1 MSTYPEHDKLSAIHE
16 KSQAI
21 GEFLEWLEGQGVKLC
36 RYQDEFETRDVYV
49 HRDTGERKARLREP
63 EGVEALRWLPTGET
77 KDVKVGEGF
86 HIVVD
91 RVEVLMAEFFGVDLA
106 KLDAEKRQMLDEL
119 RKAAALEAAK

>member
-1 MSTYPEHDKLSAIHE
+1 MSEYPEHDKLTQVRE
-16 KSQAI
+16 QSQAI
-21 GEFLEWLEGQGVKLC
+21 GEFLEWLEGRGVNLC

-86 HIVVD
+86 HIVTE
-91 RVEVLMAEFFGVDLA
+91 RMENLLAEFFGIDQA
-106 KLDAEKRQMLDEL
+106 KLDTEKRQMLAEL
-119 RKAAALEAAK
+119 RQMAGTAT